1 MAGMELRSSAF
12 SDHDLIPR
20 RYARDGENL
29 SPALQ
34 WAGVPDGT
42 AELLLLCEDPDAPSG
57 TFLHWLVAGI
67 DPGATGVGE
76 GETPPAGA
84 SGPTASANGA
94 GAGRSHRS
102 VTTPP
107 TGTSSASTPWTSRP
121 GCRINQPSTA
131 CTAPSTRSPWPAAPR
146 SAPTSGRRT
155 RRL

>member
-12 SDHDLIPR
+12 SDHDFIPR

-42 AELLLLCEDPDAPSG
+42 AELLLCEDPDAPSG

-76 GETPPAGA
+76 GETPPAG
-84 SGPTASANGA
+84 G
-94 GAGRSHRS
+94 
-102 VTTPP
+102 
-107 TGTSSASTPWTSRP
+107 
-121 GCRINQPSTA
+121 
-131 CTAPSTRSPWPAAPR
+131 
-146 SAPTSGRRT
+146 
-155 RRL
+155 